1 MFKKPFWHLYFYG
14 LLWLQYNILGPPNL
28 SPVANKDAF
37 SCTFC
42 SIAVSDVWGEIM
54 TTANHCIPSCTAG
67 TPLLVVSQAE
77 RKKECVSNNA
87 ICYCAHGRYTRR
99 ELIKGHTGQLW
110 HIRAWVLPQI
120 RIRLWLK
127 TRPRGVRMESKML
140 IGNWDSRNVV
150 RLSAW
155 KSKPHKSKSCVAL
168 LLQHQHC
175 CSVPWHYCLK

>member
-67 TPLLVVSQAE
+67 TPLLVDSQVE
-77 RKKECVSNNA
+77 RKKSVWATTPSVIVHMGDTPEGS
-87 ICYCAHGRYTRR
+87 
-99 ELIKGHTGQLW
+99 
-110 HIRAWVLPQI
+110 
-120 RIRLWLK
+120 WLK
-127 TRPRGVRMESKML
+127 ATLASCSTFELEFCHKYESGCDWRQDLEVLEWKARCSSAIETVATLWGFQRGNQSLTKASHVL
-140 IGNWDSRNVV
+140 
-150 RLSAW
+150 
-155 KSKPHKSKSCVAL
+155 
-168 LLQHQHC
+168 HC
-175 CSVPWHYCLK
+175 CCSISTAALYLGIIA